1 MKVGIMTHPVFA
13 ALPDTQQIR
22 ARRAACLPLR
32 SSLMAAVA
40 VKPRGVGRQIV
51 RDRVLRF
58 NAEGPDGLL
67 QRSRSGRPARLNEA
81 RLAALIAR
89 VETGPLPAI
98 DGVVR
103 WRLQDLAQWLWED
116 YRLSIS
122 ESCLSAT
129 LRKHGYRKLTARP
142 RHHGQNGHEID
153 AFKKTSPP

>member
-1 MKVGIMTHPVFA
+1 
-13 ALPDTQQIR
+13 
-22 ARRAACLPLR
+22 
-32 SSLMAAVA
+32 MAAVA

-51 RDRVLRF
+51 RDWVLRF

-67 QRSRSGRPARLNEA
+67 QRSRSGRSASEA

-89 VETGPLPAI
+89 VETGPWPAI

-103 WRLQDLAQWLWED
+103 WQLPDLAQWLWED

-129 LRKHGYRKLTARP
+129 LRKHGYGKLTARP
-142 RHHGQNGHEID
+142 RHHGRNGHAID
-153 AFKKTSPP
+153 SFKKTSPPK